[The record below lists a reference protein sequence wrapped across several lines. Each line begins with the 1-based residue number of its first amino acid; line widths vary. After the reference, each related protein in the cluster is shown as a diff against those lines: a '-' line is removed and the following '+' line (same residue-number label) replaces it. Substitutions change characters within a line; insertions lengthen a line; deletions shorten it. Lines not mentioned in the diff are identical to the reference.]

1 MRTNDGFID
10 DYGNLWFGIL
20 DEKKKIVVDYIVSI
34 NIKKKTNQ
42 NLWEY

>member
-20 DEKKKIVVDYIVSI
+20 DEKKKKSWWII
-34 NIKKKTNQ
+34 
-42 NLWEY
+42 L